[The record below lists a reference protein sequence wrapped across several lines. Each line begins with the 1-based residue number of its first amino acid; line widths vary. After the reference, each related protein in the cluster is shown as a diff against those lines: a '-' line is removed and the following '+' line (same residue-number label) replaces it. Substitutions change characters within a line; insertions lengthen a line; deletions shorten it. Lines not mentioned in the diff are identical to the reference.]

1 MSPGPS
7 NLVSVILMILLRR
20 SSPNLPV
27 ANSRRQDK
35 WTSDPKPL
43 SLSPFIDK
51 SDVLGKLFIHVNLKT
66 KCSDPTQEANTSLYK
81 NIHNIIA

>member
-1 MSPGPS
+1 MKKK
-7 NLVSVILMILLRR
+7 LVAAKSSIPISVWSHGGHFILPHYRKNSIEDFRKMILLRR

-43 SLSPFIDK
+43 SLSP
-51 SDVLGKLFIHVNLKT
+51 
-66 KCSDPTQEANTSLYK
+66 Q
-81 NIHNIIA
+81 